1 MIWEVI
7 IIKYFDL
14 IFLLVFYNIIPMWT
28 ELNIHIAVKIA
39 GTIIL
44 SMLFI
49 IDLIRSEPTPVK
61 GFVKGFR
68 LRSLRRGTS
77 LIWISAASLIP
88 ETAIIV
94 MYFCFSDA
102 GTLTKIFSIVMPVL
116 AIILTFLAGFVRT
129 VIGAKQI
136 KIVDYVFLLIFWW
149 VPVINLV
156 LIWRFYRKA
165 KREYIFEA
173 DKAETENVRAENE
186 ICKTKY
192 PIVMVHGIFFRDWQ
206 LMNYWGRVPATLTRN
221 GASVYYGNQQSAL
234 SIPDSAAELREKI
247 LRIIHESGAEK
258 VNIIAHSKGGLD
270 ARYAISTLG
279 LDEYVATLTTINTP
293 HKGCEMASYL
303 LKKVPDGLAA
313 WIAKRYNS
321 MFGILGDK
329 APDFMAG
336 VRDLCPESVAE
347 LESCMEDSPNV
358 SYRSCMSVM
367 KNAFSAGFP
376 LNAGYLLMKKLNGPN
391 DGLVWTG
398 SAAHGR
404 FRLIQAKKRR
414 GISHGDM
421 IDLFREN
428 IDGFDVREFYAGIV
442 AELKNEGY

>member
-1 MIWEVI
+1 MIWEAVA
-7 IIKYFDL
+7 IKYFDL
-14 IFLLVFYNIIPMWT
+14 IFLLVFYNLIPLWT
-28 ELNIHIAVKIA
+28 ELKIHLAVKII

-44 SMLFI
+44 SIFFI
-49 IDLIRSEPTPVK
+49 VDLVRSEPSPVK
-61 GFVKGFR
+61 GFIKGFR

-77 LIWISAASLIP
+77 LIWISAVSLIP
-88 ETAIIV
+88 ETVIIFL
-94 MYFCFSDA
+94 YFCFSDA
-102 GTLTKIFSIVMPVL
+102 GTLPKIFSIVMPVL

-136 KIVDYVFLLIFWW
+136 KIVDYIFLLIFWW
-149 VPVINLV
+149 MPVINLV
-156 LIWRFYRKA
+156 LIWRFYKKA

-173 DKAETENVRAENE
+173 DKAETENTRVDNE

-206 LMNYWGRVPATLTRN
+206 LMNYWGRVPATLIRN

-293 HKGCEMASYL
+293 HKGSELAAYL
-303 LKKVPDGLAA
+303 LKKIPDGLAA

-329 APDFMAG
+329 EPDFMSG
-336 VRDLCPESVAE
+336 VRDLCPEKVAA

-398 SAAHGR
+398 SASHGR
-404 FRLIQAKKRR
+404 FRLVQAKKCR